1 MPGARGPKTGWKERI
16 IRYLIGIPIFLG
28 VYLVLTLL
36 YTYPNWP
43 NDSKGWGFLILV
55 GISVS
60 VCLEWI
66 GESVFS
72 EKVGFKISA
81 QRISR
86 RRMILSVLLFFI
98 CLSIL
103 ILLLF
108 AFASFVR
115 HHLG

>member
-1 MPGARGPKTGWKERI
+1 MPGIEKAKNAWKERI

-28 VYLVLTLL
+28 VYLILTLL

-43 NDSKGWGFLILV
+43 ADFKGWSFLILV

-66 GESVFS
+66 GETVFS
-72 EKVGFKISA
+72 EKAGLKITSE
-81 QRISR
+81 RLSR
-86 RRMILSVLLFFI
+86 KRMILSVLLFFVF
-98 CLSIL
+98 LSLL

-115 HHLG
+115 HHL